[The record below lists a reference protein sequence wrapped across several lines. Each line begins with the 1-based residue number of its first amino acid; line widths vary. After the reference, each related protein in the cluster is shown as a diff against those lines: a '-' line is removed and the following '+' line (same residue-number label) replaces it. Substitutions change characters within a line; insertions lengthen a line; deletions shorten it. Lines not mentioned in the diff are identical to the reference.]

1 MPAQLPLHDLVH
13 VPLHVPQQLPIQ
25 VAGFSA
31 ACERIGACV
40 RAITPKIGKALFAA
54 FLKNSRLDWSS
65 SFFFCSFMM
74 N

>member
-1 MPAQLPLHDLVH
+1 MLHIPAQLPLQDFVH

-31 ACERIGACV
+31 AWERIGAWV

-54 FLKNSRLDWSS
+54 FLKNSRLD
-65 SFFFCSFMM
+65 
-74 N
+74 